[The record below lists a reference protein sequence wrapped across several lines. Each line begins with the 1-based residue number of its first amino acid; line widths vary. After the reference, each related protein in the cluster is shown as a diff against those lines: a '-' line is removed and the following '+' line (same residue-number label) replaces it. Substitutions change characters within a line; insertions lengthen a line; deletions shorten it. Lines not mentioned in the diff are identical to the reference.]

1 MQKKRLYIYTY
12 IILYIWKIYIREKKR
27 NKKRENMKQSS
38 GVNRKK
44 KNTINDAELVIVV
57 MNLFSQQRKE
67 SYTCKKKKIHTIH
80 GSSPT
85 S

>member
-1 MQKKRLYIYTY
+1 
-12 IILYIWKIYIREKKR
+12 
-27 NKKRENMKQSS
+27 MKQRS

-44 KNTINDAELVIVV
+44 KYYK
-57 MNLFSQQRKE
+57 RRR
-67 SYTCKKKKIHTIH
+67 TCYRSNEFIQPTEKGKLHVQKKKKIHTIH